1 MPPIRNENSSENTQ
15 LRLLKK
21 EKKKLSKQ
29 LKRTKQRLEKDKAKV
44 EEIEIE
50 LAEWGKLVELD
61 KMENAYTEYC
71 IFLTH
76 DIISAEDDGDFARA
90 ELLKHSGSVLLA
102 KMEEEIQAFKNA
114 GGNRE

>member
-21 EKKKLSKQ
+21 EKKKLSRQ
-29 LKRTKQRLEKDKAKV
+29 LKRAKQRLEKDKAKA
-44 EEIEIE
+44 EELAIK
-50 LAEWGKLVELD
+50 LAEWRRLNELD
-61 KMENAYTEYC
+61 KMENAYTECC

-76 DIISAEDDGDFARA
+76 DIMSAEDEGDFARA
-90 ELLKHSGSVLLA
+90 ELLKQSGSVLLA

-114 GGNRE
+114 GGNRG